1 MKLSTCVSAGQS
13 ICTNLYWWSGRRG
26 RGIDS
31 VSDSR
36 TEPHSGKPKPRSQ
49 SPNAISGSIGS
60 SSLSILTH
68 AASGVNIFAK
78 GTRSAP
84 SPAALAAPKA
94 SMTMRCSMV
103 SREEEQGMA
112 IALAPER
119 PAAIVR
125 QVPRRTWPC
134 MRDGGRKGRRPP
146 QACPLRPIARMR
158 RGGVAGLGL
167 TKARSTGGLGESLLH
182 CHVARSDARVRLGGL
197 SGAGQLRNACASTR
211 AGAAQK
217 RGVEH
222 GASRR
227 AQWIWLPSAPGRG
240 YAALRAYADALDA
253 DVIAFQEVESAAA
266 AARVFAPERYQIVME
281 TRAGGSGRLE
291 CRGLAGHY
299 LNRQAT
305 DFAVRKGLRVE
316 RLPDV
321 SALHLGDENLRSGVD
336 IRVHGEGG
344 RPLRLMSV
352 HLKSGCAAGETAEP
366 CPTLLRKRAFWRS
379 GSMRAPRSRSASR
392 CSAILTADCPP

>member
-1 MKLSTCVSAGQS
+1 MRAFGLAVCPVLVSCA
-13 ICTNLYWWSGRRG
+13 T
-26 RGIDS
+26 
-31 VSDSR
+31 
-36 TEPHSGKPKPRSQ
+36 P
-49 SPNAISGSIGS
+49 
-60 SSLSILTH
+60 
-68 AASGVNIFAK
+68 
-78 GTRSAP
+78 AP
-84 SPAALAAPKA
+84 APVPAP
-94 SMTMRCSMV
+94 
-103 SREEEQGMA
+103 
-112 IALAPER
+112 
-119 PAAIVR
+119 
-125 QVPRRTWPC
+125 
-134 MRDGGRKGRRPP
+134 
-146 QACPLRPIARMR
+146 
-158 RGGVAGLGL
+158 
-167 TKARSTGGLGESLLH
+167 
-182 CHVARSDARVRLGGL
+182 
-197 SGAGQLRNACASTR
+197 LRNAAWNM
-211 AGAAQK
+211 
-217 RGVEH
+217 EH
-222 GASRR
+222 LAEHNGSGCRSR
-227 AQWIWLPSAPGRG
+227 QDGD

-344 RPLRLMSV
+344 RPLRLLSV